1 MKVAVFA
8 VALAAV
14 FQASFALK
22 TSASLPKI
30 IHQLAPANQ
39 AVWPEA
45 WFLCQERW
53 KSVYQDWK
61 YMLWNDEDVDN
72 LVKTKYPDQYSWFK
86 SAPMK
91 ILRIDAARAFILDA
105 FGGIYADMDFFPY
118 RRLDLPE
125 DGKALLVESGAVNE
139 VVQNSFMAS
148 MQGHP
153 FWKLCF
159 KMMSSY
165 IQEHPKKPAEG
176 METAHYVLNATGPWM
191 LGRALQAG
199 GNFLVEPLDKH
210 RFNPD
215 HDEAERCT
223 VNTCFMRHIS
233 TGCWGVGKS
242 KCPGWS
248 RDLSKEK
255 QLVLAARKHK
265 PATHASVSKE
275 KQVVLDARQRSPATH
290 ASVSKEK
297 QVVLDAR
304 QPKPAAHAS
313 VSKEKQ
319 VVRDARQPKLA
330 PHALVSKEAHLTEAR
345 KAARAGAEQ
354 DAQSKIT
361 DAFVDEFV
369 EKLERSMENDTHA
382 GKRKHR
388 VSLLETGSTNGPA
401 RIFQHLVG
409 PHLAIWARYLE
420 AAESLQ

>member
-8 VALAAV
+8 VTLAATLH
-14 FQASFALK
+14 ASFALK
-22 TSASLPKI
+22 TVAHLPKI
-30 IHQLAPANQ
+30 VHQLAPANQ

-53 KSVYQDWK
+53 KNVYSDWK

-105 FGGIYADMDFFPY
+105 YGGIYADMDFFPY
-118 RRLDLPE
+118 RKLDLPD
-125 DGKALLVESGAVNE
+125 DGKAMLVESDGLYE

-148 MQGHP
+148 AQGHP

-165 IQEHPKKPAEG
+165 IQEHPTKPAEG

-191 LGRALQAG
+191 LGRALKAG
-199 GNFLVEPLDKH
+199 GASMIEPLDKH
-210 RFNPD
+210 RFNPA

-233 TGCWGVGKS
+233 TGCWGVNNV

-255 QLVLAARKHK
+255 QLVLDARK
-265 PATHASVSKE
+265 
-275 KQVVLDARQRSPATH
+275 
-290 ASVSKEK
+290 
-297 QVVLDAR
+297 
-304 QPKPAAHAS
+304 PKT
-313 VSKEKQ
+313 
-319 VVRDARQPKLA
+319 
-330 PHALVSKEAHLTEAR
+330 ALVNKEAHLS
-345 KAARAGAEQ
+345 KAESEDDE
-354 DAQSKIT
+354 DAQSMIT

-369 EKLERSMENDTHA
+369 KKLEAETHA
-382 GKRKHR
+382 GKDKHR
-388 VSLLETGSTNGPA
+388 LSLLETGSSNGPA

-409 PHLAIWARYLE
+409 PHLAIWTRYLE
-420 AAESLQ
+420 AAESLR